1 MPLDLNVT
9 EAALPIAKRGKFAI
23 ILETKE
29 ISNPTFSRLNLYQPK
44 HR

>member
-9 EAALPIAKRGKFAI
+9 EAALTIAKRGKFAI

-29 ISNPTFSRLNLYQPK
+29 INNLTFSRLNLYQPK